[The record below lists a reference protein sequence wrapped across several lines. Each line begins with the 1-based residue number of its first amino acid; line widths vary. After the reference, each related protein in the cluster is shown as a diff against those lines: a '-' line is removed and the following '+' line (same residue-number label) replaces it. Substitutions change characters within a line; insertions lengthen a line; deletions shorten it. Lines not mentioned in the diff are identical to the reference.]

1 MTSLRLKLLRKLRT
15 LGYQVA
21 LREDTRFFDIY
32 QDDGPRAQITHRLS
46 YPEAQQLARQ
56 PTHPVKLSDFTYQT
70 GAVTLYLFPEP
81 ETTKQGVLL

>member
-1 MTSLRLKLLRKLRT
+1 MTTLRHKLLRKLRT

-21 LREDTRFFDIY
+21 SREDARFFDVY
-32 QDDGPRAQITHRLS
+32 QDDGPRPQITHRLS

-56 PTHPVKLSDFTYQT
+56 PAHPVKLSDFTYKT

-81 ETTKQGVLL
+81 EVVL

>member
-1 MTSLRLKLLRKLRT
+1 MTTPRRNLLRKLRT

-21 LREDTRFFDIY
+21 LREEARFFDIY
-32 QDDGPRAQITHRLS
+32 QDDGPRPQITHRLS

-56 PTHPVKLSDFTYQT
+56 PAHPVKLSNFTYKT

-81 ETTKQGVLL
+81 KMTKQGALL